1 MSISAIEKR
10 RRKMAQ
16 TGFVYLGLSLFCALF
31 GAVYEGFSHGVY
43 SYFMIYAFGFPLAGG
58 ALPFFALAFSD
69 RRPPGRAALNLYHSG
84 IAAMTVGSLFEGVLE
99 IYGTTNRLVAVYWMV
114 GGLLWGC
121 ALFFYLIGSA
131 AKSRSGEAH
140 RALRSRAQP

>member
-16 TGFVYLGLSLFCALF
+16 TGFVYLGMSLFCALF

-43 SYFMIYAFGFPLAGG
+43 SCFPLAGG
-58 ALPFFALAFSD
+58 VLPFFALAFSN

-84 IAAMTVGSLFEGVLE
+84 IAAMTVGSLFKGALE

-131 AKSRSGEAH
+131 AKPAKATER
-140 RALRSRAQP
+140 

>member
-121 ALFFYLIGSA
+121 GLFFYLIGSA
-131 AKSRSGEAH
+131 AKPAKATER
-140 RALRSRAQP
+140 